1 MTSRVIVEREI
12 SLNGKRYPLG
22 GDGKV
27 RTVVASQYPQKL
39 VLGDVDKDSN
49 PRTSIIVWDDWTGG
63 IGLYSTNGKEG
74 MNRSSFSRADG
85 RYKGHLILPP
95 INASSAD
102 PSVSGYQGAMGD
114 LGDKIYVTLNGGQDI
129 YAYNPADNTW
139 SGSHHSLTVGAAL
152 TSLNFRLGGTQ
163 YLAFVNGATG
173 GTTHEGF
180 AWATSADGTSWTNE
194 AKDTVSLAFWDNRL
208 WGISSGGQLW
218 FATTIGTQVDD
229 ALISKQSY
237 AYAITLFVGPD
248 ASGEEIL
255 YCATREGL
263 YAHDAA
269 NARFVRTK
277 VQWPY
282 RNVVAGAFTNYAQ
295 AAATWN
301 GDIYV
306 SPGGMTVYRYSP
318 TQGIVVSMGLDLDA
332 GITDT
337 DLRGDNITALIP
349 TFTGLLAIVN
359 ANTTDSVWEYNGI
372 GWHYFTETYVST
384 GAGSHHISASSSY
397 YRFYHALGTGSTGG
411 ILGYVTLKTGSVN
424 PDVDTTISY
433 EGTNDVAIHE
443 TPWFNAGQNEID
455 KTAIRLR
462 IECTGMTDDET
473 VKVEYALNYS
483 GTYES
488 ASTSDGKST
497 FTVKGTASNKVTI
510 AVFPKVGTTATL
522 PLANTTSQAGS
533 DFQAIRFKLTLNRGS
548 TATLTP
554 NMKSL
559 SLEWRRKIPARYGFE
574 FAIDRS
580 QSYGG
585 RTPKE
590 MKSHLITAV
599 ENSAQVEFT
608 FVDDDGSTQN
618 YYVDVTNM
626 EDVEDTGHGEIG
638 QTRIAVVEA

>member
-22 GDGKV
+22 GNGKV
-27 RTVVASQYPQKL
+27 RTVVTSQYPPKL

-49 PRTSIIVWDDWTGG
+49 PRTSVIVWGDWTGG
-63 IGLYSTNGKEG
+63 FGLYSTNGKEG

-85 RYKGHLILPP
+85 RYKGHLTLAPLVT
-95 INASSAD
+95 NSSAH
-102 PSVSGYQGAMGD
+102 SVGGYNTSINELGVKLYAALASG
-114 LGDKIYVTLNGGQDI
+114 LRIYSWIVSSD
-129 YAYNPADNTW
+129 TW
-139 SGSHHSLTVGAAL
+139 SIELDALPAQAVGSLRFTLA
-152 TSLNFRLGGTQ
+152 GTE
-163 YLAFVNGATG
+163 YLAFAHTVGYTYTSDGATY
-173 GTTHEGF
+173 TDI
-180 AWATSADGTSWTNE
+180 ATA
-194 AKDTVSLAFWDNRL
+194 TVSLAFWDSRL
-208 WGISSGGQLW
+208 WGISNTGQLW
-218 FATTIGTQVDD
+218 FASTIGAPVDD
-229 ALISKQSY
+229 ANIGLPAVYVKN
-237 AYAITLFVGPD
+237 LFVGPD

-277 VQWPY
+277 VQWP
-282 RNVVAGAFTNYAQ
+282 NKAVTDDVGIPVQ

-306 SPGGMTVYRYSP
+306 SPGGMAVYRYSP
-318 TQGIVVSMGLDLDA
+318 TQGIVASMGLDRDA
-332 GITDT
+332 GIPDSG
-337 DLRGDNITALIP
+337 LRGDIISLIP
-349 TFTGLLAIVN
+349 THVGILAVVHAADAHLI
-359 ANTTDSVWEYNGI
+359 WEYNGV
-372 GWHYFTETYVST
+372 GWHYLTR
-384 GAGSHHISASSSY
+384 SSSAIVDTNHVSDIGGN
-397 YRFYHALGTGSTGG
+397 YRLYCEGNGLISHTKLQTGQ
-411 ILGYVTLKTGSVN
+411 VN
-424 PDVDTTISY
+424 PEIDTNSY
-433 EGTNDVAIHE
+433 DGTNDIATHI

-497 FTVKGTASNKVTI
+497 FTVKGTASNKVTT

-533 DFQAIRFKLTLNRGS
+533 DFQAIRFRLTLNRGS

-554 NMKSL
+554 NVKSL

-590 MKSHLITAV
+590 MKSNLITAV
-599 ENSAQVEFT
+599 ESDTLVEFT

-626 EDVEDTGHGEIG
+626 EDVEDTGHGETG